1 MWASIIVACS
11 GLEMAA
17 TVQGRETI
25 LWQAYAAW
33 NQFAWLYLVS
43 LITALRGAI
52 LKLFDVPG
60 WEMWFIGSVALV
72 VLAVVLR
79 YWVRYAITPHRVV
92 ITNVFTGQEIQ
103 SMDLEDIGEITVQQG
118 LIAWFLGIG
127 TLVLRSAR
135 GEQVMRLRGLQDPEA
150 AQHHLQAVRLGERF
164 WRPEEAG

>member
-1 MWASIIVACS
+1 
-11 GLEMAA
+11 MAA
-17 TVQGRETI
+17 TVQEREKI

-43 LITALRGAI
+43 LVTALRGAI

-60 WEMWFIGSVALV
+60 WEMWFIGAVALV

-79 YWVRYAITPHRVV
+79 YWVRYAITSHRVV

-103 SMDLEDIGEITVQQG
+103 SMDLEDIGQITVQQG

-135 GEQVMRLRGLQDPEA
+135 GEQVMRLRGLHDPEA
-150 AQHHLQAVRLGERF
+150 VQDHLQAVRLGGRF
-164 WRPEEAG
+164 WRPDEAG

>member
-1 MWASIIVACS
+1 MVT
-11 GLEMAA
+11 A
-17 TVQGRETI
+17 TQQQEKI

-43 LITALRGAI
+43 LITALRGAV

-60 WEMWFIGSVALV
+60 WEMWFIGAVALV

-79 YWVRYAITPHRVV
+79 YWVRYAITSHRVV
-92 ITNVFTGQEIQ
+92 VRNVFTGQEIQ

-118 LIAWFLGIG
+118 MIASFLGIG

-135 GEQVMRLRGLQDPEA
+135 GDQVMRLRGIQDPEA
-150 AQHHLQAVRLGERF
+150 AQHHLQTVRLGGRF
-164 WRPEEAG
+164 CRPEGAG